1 MEHTSKEE
9 FYKSLKSKLEK
20 NHHFPE
26 DYLFKFIIPNDNE
39 KLSEIYQVF
48 DKLKYTISTRESK
61 NGKYIA
67 TSLLVFVLDANQVVD
82 LYQEVAK
89 IEDIIML

>member
-1 MEHTSKEE
+1 MKHTNKEE
-9 FYKSLKSKLEK
+9 FYKSLKTKLEN
-20 NHHFPE
+20 NHPFPE

-67 TSLLVFVLDANQVVD
+67 TSLLVFVMDADQVIN

-89 IEDIIML
+89 VEDIIML